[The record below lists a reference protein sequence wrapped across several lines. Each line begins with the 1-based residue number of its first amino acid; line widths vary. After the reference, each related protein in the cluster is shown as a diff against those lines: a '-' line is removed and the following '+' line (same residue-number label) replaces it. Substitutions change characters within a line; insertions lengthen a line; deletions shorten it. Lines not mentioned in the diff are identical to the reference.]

1 MVPPGGSPCP
11 GGLRETVQRARSAPT
26 DREGTRL
33 LPTFAS
39 MRSLNMRTLPCI
51 LVLALASLFAAP
63 ATAQNTIYGYAIGN
77 WRNGPTVEFS
87 PLFETTERFTPAQL
101 IEWVREQWPGSFT
114 DTTEIDVLLFGD
126 IEGGELDRRTLKAKY
141 GMRNLPVHLIGAEA
155 MPSTAPAPA
164 RKPSVTAAP
173 R

>member
-1 MVPPGGSPCP
+1 
-11 GGLRETVQRARSAPT
+11 
-26 DREGTRL
+26 
-33 LPTFAS
+33 
-39 MRSLNMRTLPCI
+39 MRTLSCI
-51 LVLALASLFAAP
+51 LALALASLFAAP

-126 IEGGELDRRTLKAKY
+126 IEGGVADRIALQAKY
-141 GMRNLPVHLIGAEA
+141 RMRELPVHLI
-155 MPSTAPAPA
+155 PADTLP
-164 RKPSVTAAP
+164 RTPLAP
-173 R
+173 RRPATEGDR